1 MQEEGL
7 ERELLLVRVILTIIG
22 AAPFILLVAMIPLMD
37 AVTKTKEDLE
47 ADSAKAK
54 QNTSSNSSGWS
65 SGGVLG
71 IFLAI
76 MLWKVIVA
84 GMRVLLV
91 FMIPYDFYRRW
102 KKQSYSKECSV
113 IMELFLLL
121 DLIWSGIPLG
131 VLTGKI
137 YFYLL
142 IKA

>member
-47 ADSAKAK
+47 AHYSAKPK
-54 QNTSSNSSGWS
+54 NTSNSSGLS

-91 FMIPYDFYRRW
+91 LMIPYDFYRRW
-102 KKQSYSKECSV
+102 KKQPYSKECGI